1 MTSPPD
7 ALPVAVGSRRLRVWA
22 LGLALIGLAPVVG
35 AFANNFHDWPA
46 FWSAGATA
54 GSLDLVD
61 SARHLAWQR
70 AHGLP
75 EAFFAY
81 PAGSAWLFAPFAA
94 LPLAVGFIVH
104 GLVML
109 GLAVG
114 AGWLAAPIVGLDR
127 RVAVLGVIAFAPV
140 SASIVVGQNGPLG
153 LLLAVVAIGGL
164 ATGRPAVTGVAVGL
178 LLYKPTFAA
187 PLLGLLILRR
197 RWAELAIVALVG
209 GVWYI
214 AGVVAAGGDW
224 LWPGAWLAG
233 LRGYLDADFAG
244 NADKAV
250 SLPGLLVRL
259 GVRDVVPAL
268 AGLALVAVGLPR
280 LVRAPLLEAAVG
292 ACLLGVAVSPH
303 AWGYD
308 AALVVP
314 FLLWLLAGHGP
325 LGGTARSRI
334 LGAAYLLGPLWLVSR
349 QTGVSAVA
357 IVVLGLVVVW
367 LVGPA
372 VVRRAVPWHDAAMD
386 KLNREQRRQAKFGGR
401 RADDKAAWPTSQP
414 NPAFGGG
421 EAPDDAK
428 AGRPDQDET
437 KMTGTGTG
445 GATESPDRMPEHEG
459 THGSNSAKG

>member
-1 MTSPPD
+1 MSAPLEAISSAIGT
-7 ALPVAVGSRRLRVWA
+7 RRLRVWA
-22 LGLALIGLAPVVG
+22 VGLALIGLGPVVG
-35 AFANNFHDWPA
+35 AFAYGFHDWPA

-54 GSLDLVD
+54 GSPDLVD

-94 LPLAVGFIVH
+94 LPLAAAFIVH

-114 AGWLAAPIVGLDR
+114 AGWVAAPVVGLDR
-127 RVAVLGVIAFAPV
+127 RMAVLAVIAFAPV
-140 SASIVVGQNGPLG
+140 GASVVVGQNGPLG
-153 LLLAVVAIGGL
+153 LFLAVVAIGGL
-164 ATGRPAVTGVAVGL
+164 VTGRPAVTGVAVGL
-178 LLYKPTFAA
+178 LLYKPTFAV
-187 PLLGLLILRR
+187 PLVGLLLLRR
-197 RWAELAIVALVG
+197 RWTELAIAALIG
-209 GVWYI
+209 GLWYV

-224 LWPGAWLAG
+224 LWPGSWLAG

-250 SLPGLLVRL
+250 SLPGLLVRT
-259 GVRDVVPAL
+259 GVPAIVPVL
-268 AGLALVAVGLPR
+268 AGAGLVAVALPR
-280 LVRAPLLEAAVG
+280 LATAPLLEAGVG
-292 ACLLGVAVSPH
+292 ACLVGVAVSPH

-308 AALVVP
+308 AALAVP

-325 LGGTARSRI
+325 LSVSARTGI
-334 LGAAYLLGPLWLVSR
+334 VVAAYLLGPLWLVSR

-357 IVVLGLVVVW
+357 LIVLGLVAVW
-367 LVGPA
+367 LAGPA

-386 KLNREQRRQAKFGGR
+386 KLNREQRRQEKFGRGR
-401 RADDKAAWPTSQP
+401 SDDKAAWPTSQP

-421 EAPDDAK
+421 DAPDEAQ